1 MPVSIESTFPI
12 LQTTS
17 LFAGIDDE
25 GLARL
30 AACMQP
36 VLRGFGKGEVLIR
49 GGEPNRRVGVVITG
63 RIRACRDA
71 PDGTRAPV
79 AQMGPGGVF
88 GDVLGGSSL
97 ASPVTVVADE
107 PCTVLLWPYQRL
119 LLPCGQSCPHHARL
133 LQNLVRTVS
142 DKYFLLARRL
152 DLLTIK
158 SLRARVSAWL
168 LAEAEQAGAVT
179 FTVSMTRARLAEY
192 LNCDR
197 SALSRELSRMQA
209 DGLIET
215 YKSSFR
221 LTDPDALRRLCE

>member
-1 MPVSIESTFPI
+1 MPTAIESTFPI
-12 LQTTS
+12 LHDTS

-36 VLRGFGKGEVLIR
+36 GLRSFGRGEVLVR
-49 GGEPNRRVGVVITG
+49 AGEPNRRVGVVVSGSIQ
-63 RIRACRDA
+63 AYRDA
-71 PDGTRAPV
+71 PNGGRAAV

-88 GDVLGGSSL
+88 GDVLGGSSQ
-97 ASPVTVVADE
+97 ASPVTVVAEE

-119 LLPCGQSCPHHARL
+119 LLQCGQSCPYHARL

-142 DKYFLLARRL
+142 DKYFLLSRRL
-152 DLLTIK
+152 ELLSIR

-168 LAEAEQAGAVT
+168 LAEAEQAGSNT
-179 FTVSMTRARLAEY
+179 FTVPMTRARLAEY

-215 YKSSFR
+215 YKGSFR
-221 LTDPDALRRLCE
+221 LPDADALRRLCE